1 MVLAVSASWLL
12 PLGLRLLSQ
21 ANWKGVDKILYQT
34 EYISHLTS
42 LRQGLLETHMY
53 AVWRPFKNVLDN
65 LRYLGAIYF
74 HNQRPSTTPA
84 CSKTAHVTI
93 HWKWRW
99 SQFQGIGSVTFGP
112 EQQEQHIRYCGGL
125 DQIER
130 TCHEKLLCAKA
141 TNVVHQDCEDPI
153 WSLTGISE
161 GAVFSGCQY
170 DNSLDMLNV
179 HEFSWSYFLDT
190 T

>member
-1 MVLAVSASWLL
+1 MVVTSGFEIVKSGKLERRW
-12 PLGLRLLSQ
+12 Q
-21 ANWKGVDKILYQT
+21 NF
-34 EYISHLTS
+34 ISDRVHLTYNFPS
-42 LRQGLLETHMY
+42 TRTPWNPHVRHLE
-53 AVWRPFKNVLDN
+53 KVLNN
-65 LRYLGAIYF
+65 LQYLGAIYF

-130 TCHEKLLCAKA
+130 TCQEKLLCAKA